1 MASHEP
7 PKHPGGGRG
16 LETLLFRR
24 ISVEVA
30 VRRAKGE
37 ISDIFREKPL

>member
-7 PKHPGGGRG
+7 PKNPGGVG

-30 VRRAKGE
+30 VRRAQGE
-37 ISDIFREKPL
+37 ISDIFKEKPL